1 MDELDLL
8 KKDWKKQDASYP
20 ELSYNEI
27 YKLIHKKSSS
37 IVKWI
42 FIICIV
48 ELLFWSG
55 LNLLVPEKYLEIYD
69 KFNLRTFLY
78 VTQVIH
84 YSIVFIF
91 IYLFYK
97 NYKAISVT
105 ETTNLLMQKII
116 KTRKTVNYYVYYN
129 IALYVLLSVI
139 VNFIMFSNPETM
151 IEALNPNNK
160 INVSGAKFLNIML
173 IAQIIALV
181 VIIGLLWIYYR
192 IIYGI
197 LLKRLNRNYKELETL
212 EF

>member
-78 VTQVIH
+78 VTEAIR

-181 VIIGLLWIYYR
+181 VIIGLLWVYYR

>member
-78 VTQVIH
+78 VTQAIH

-181 VIIGLLWIYYR
+181 VIIGLLWVYYR